1 MSSTLSRVMTCRDMK
16 LIVAGRTLGT
26 IKEITFEGDSGLA
39 DASVLSKHYKQ
50 HVKTKNEFSG
60 TWTQLIADMEALGLV
75 LGDYEVDPSK
85 TESINMT
92 FNGASYDI
100 KHIQGTHAADISVA
114 GTQKVAQKFIAAGN
128 TLSALKLYTTTGGD
142 ASCTVTI
149 ETDNSGSPSGT
160 PVTNGTAS
168 GVDFSGS
175 GWITVTFSSDPVLVK
190 GDPFWIV
197 VSVPS
202 TTTPISRST
211 TDYYE
216 DWGYKTYTGSWSS
229 LEDNDLALQLTTTD
243 NDTVLQIEL
252 TDGVNT
258 HIIEG
263 IIGVGSGSC
272 TITLDEP
279 LTAEVTYSAKT
290 ITFSG

>member
-1 MSSTLSRVMTCRDMK
+1 MSTTLSRVMTCKDMK
-16 LIVAGRTLGT
+16 LIIAGKTVGD
-26 IKEITFEGDSGLA
+26 IKEFSIDGDSGLA
-39 DASVLSKHYKQ
+39 DVSVLSKGYKQ
-50 HVKTKNEFSG
+50 HVRTKNEFSG
-60 TWTQLIADMEALGLV
+60 SWTQLISDFEALGLV
-75 LGDYEVDPSK
+75 LGDYEVDPTQ
-85 TESINMT
+85 TESISMS

-100 KHIQGTHAADISVA
+100 KHIQGSHGADISVA
-114 GTQKVAQKFIAAGN
+114 GSAKVAQSFVAAGN
-128 TLSALKLYTTTGGD
+128 TLSALKLYTTSGGD
-142 ASCTVTI
+142 SSCTVTI
-149 ETDNSGSPSGT
+149 ETDSSGSPSGT

-190 GDPFWIV
+190 GDTFWIV

-211 TDYYE
+211 TDIYE
-216 DWGYKTYTGSWSS
+216 DWGYKTYSGSWSS
-229 LEDNDLALQLTTTD
+229 LETNDVSFQITTTD
-243 NDTVLQIEL
+243 NDTVIQIEL

-263 IIGVGSGSC
+263 IIGVGAGSC
-272 TITLDEP
+272 SITLEDP
-279 LTAEVTYSAKT
+279 LTAEITYSAKT